1 METLEQAA
9 SRKSISIEGANDGPF
24 NMARDAAML
33 QNAEQNAAAGAR
45 IYKWNGLWIS
55 LGKNQNCREVLSDP
69 DACRWVVRPT
79 GGKAVWHNG
88 DVTVSIAAP
97 LSAIGCA
104 PREAKEVY
112 RILISPIVSA
122 LCDAGIDA
130 CLGENLQSELRDHP
144 SQNCFLSRSPNDVL
158 DRSTGRKIVGCAL
171 RITRRA
177 VLAQCSIPPMENFD
191 QTRFIEHLA
200 VRLQNHSMFES

>member
-9 SRKSISIEGANDGPF
+9 NRKSISIEGANDGPF

-33 QNAEQNAAAGAR
+33 QNAEQNAAASAR

-55 LGKNQNCREVLSDP
+55 LGKNQQPSQVFSDP
-69 DACRWVVRPT
+69 DACSWVIRPT

-104 PREAKEVY
+104 PRETKKVY
-112 RILISPIVSA
+112 RTIISPIVNA
-122 LCDAGIDA
+122 LCDSGIDA
-130 CLGENLQSELRDHP
+130 CLGENLQSKLLEHP
-144 SQNCFLSRSPNDVL
+144 SHNCFLSRSPNDVL
-158 DRSTGRKIVGCAL
+158 NRATGRKIVGCAL

-177 VLAQCSIPPMENFD
+177 VLAQCSIPPMENLD
-191 QTRFIEHLA
+191 QTRLIEHLA